1 MSEVIHRVHTPFV
14 AGLMMMDVSDTVDN
28 GVPHVDVGGGHI
40 YLCSQ
45 GLFAVLEFAGGH
57 SCEEV
62 KILLDRA
69 LSVGAVFA
77 RLGEGASVF
86 PYLVGG
92 KVADISLALFY
103 ELDGAFIDEVKVAG
117 GVEDLIPLVAEPLDI
132 LLDGVDILDV
142 LLGGV
147 GVVKAQ
153 VAFAAVFL
161 RRAEIYA
168 DSLCVADMQVAVRLG
183 WETGLNSGVDPILE
197 IFINKIIYKV

>member
-1 MSEVIHRVHTPFV
+1 M
-14 AGLMMMDVSDTVDN
+14 N
-28 GVPHVDVGGGHI
+28 
-40 YLCSQ
+40 
-45 GLFAVLEFAGGH
+45 
-57 SCEEV
+57 
-62 KILLDRA
+62 
-69 LSVGAVFA
+69 
-77 RLGEGASVF
+77 
-86 PYLVGG
+86 
-92 KVADISLALFY
+92 
-103 ELDGAFIDEVKVAG
+103 
-117 GVEDLIPLVAEPLDI
+117 I

-183 WETGLNSGVDPILE
+183 WETGLNSGVDPVLE